1 MSGKFSV
8 TVLVNRT
15 GVLKFDYSFTANT
28 VAEAVEA
35 ANVWK
40 GSGKIFSIENSDGT
54 VVEVVKC

>member
-8 TVLVNRT
+8 TVLVNRI
-15 GVLKFDYSFTANT
+15 GVLKVDYTFTANS
-28 VAEAVEA
+28 VAAAVEV